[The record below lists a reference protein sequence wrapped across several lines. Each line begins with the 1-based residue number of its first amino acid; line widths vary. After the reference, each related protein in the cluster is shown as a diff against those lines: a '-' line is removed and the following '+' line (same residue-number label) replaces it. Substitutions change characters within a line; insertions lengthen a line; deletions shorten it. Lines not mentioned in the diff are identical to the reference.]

1 MSIIVKVFTNATTK
15 LVPGSESSAKDKDSR
30 SYRVN
35 IKKATPLQTTCCLL
49 SIRVSDRLNYSLS
62 AIAAL
67 THYTRF
73 SVINLQNVSLMSDCQ
88 RWSFKSVLCMTTELL
103 RY

>member
-1 MSIIVKVFTNATTK
+1 MMSVIVKVFTKATTK

-30 SYRVN
+30 SYRVS
-35 IKKATPLQTTCCLL
+35 IKKQLPYKLRAVP
-49 SIRVSDRLNYSLS
+49 SRVSDRLNYSLS

-73 SVINLQNVSLMSDCQ
+73 SVINLQNVSLVSDCQ
-88 RWSFKSVLCMTTELL
+88 RWSFKSV
-103 RY
+103 